1 MGMNENE
8 SYLDSLLRAVMEPK
22 VEEPVVEEPMI
33 EEVPEIE
40 EIADILEVPEIEEVP
55 TIFEVPEIE
64 EVPDI
69 LEVPEIEE
77 VPDILEVPGIEEIPD
92 ILEVPEIEEIPAIF
106 GVPDIEEIDE
116 TFIEEVLTEE
126 VQPEVVNT
134 EEVQMVE
141 ETETEND
148 FMQMPEFVM
157 DEETAKEVEA
167 MLNFDFGVSS
177 IPEYT
182 ETPEAEAEQPIIE
195 EVGEEYEQPIIEE
208 VAGGY
213 EQPMIEEVPDEF
225 AMEDFADIP
234 DGLPSELLSGGIEY
248 VADEVTYSD
257 ESLIGDETAY
267 ADEPA
272 ISEEDTVVNEPE
284 INDDLLDLDI
294 ENLLGMESIETDDS
308 ELEDNNDSFGDDL
321 MGDVEVITPT
331 MDDNSIV
338 GAPSLEDAAEL
349 SQEDIERLLTESSQV
364 DAPATEDDLFAL
376 LSGGGDEVASAE
388 DLFALLGE
396 ADGESAS
403 YAELTEGEVLEDNE
417 EGKSKKKKKNKK
429 AKASKNEEDI
439 LDEDKT
445 EKKQG
450 VFQKFIT
457 FLTESDEDDEDKKST
472 GQGEMVMTE
481 AQMADLF
488 SNVSDENQEIMD
500 ELDKEDKSK
509 KKVKRKKKDKKKD
522 KKNDE
527 EAVAIDA
534 EESEVRAKPKVKK
547 TKEKKAK
554 KEKRVSVDDLDT
566 SGKKL
571 SKKKVIITFSL
582 IITIMIAILLV
593 NYLYAGAQVLKKAR
607 NAYYNQNY
615 DECYQ
620 ILYGKEL
627 NESDKIIYKRSEL
640 MLKMSRSIESYETY
654 MEADMP
660 IQALDS
666 LIQGI
671 GRFEALR
678 VEAILLELEQDAE
691 RIYGDIVEHLGI
703 FGVTEQKALD
713 IYNSESDEE
722 YTNQLIDVL
731 ENGTPIVDEEEE
743 PEKEYLYD
751 ALPVEEEI
759 N

>member
-22 VEEPVVEEPMI
+22 VEEPVVEEP
-33 EEVPEIE
+33 V
-40 EIADILEVPEIEEVP
+40 
-55 TIFEVPEIE
+55 
-64 EVPDI
+64 
-69 LEVPEIEE
+69 
-77 VPDILEVPGIEEIPD
+77 IEEIPD
-92 ILEVPEIEEIPAIF
+92 IMEEPVIEEIPDIIEIPEIEEIPDVF
-106 GVPDIEEIDE
+106 DVPNIEEIDD
-116 TFIEEVLTEE
+116 TFLEEITAEEPAVEEFLIEDPAIEEV
-126 VQPEVVNT
+126 QI
-134 EEVQMVE
+134 EEVQMEEIHPEIEEVQTEVE
-141 ETETEND
+141 ETENE

-167 MLNFDFGVSS
+167 MLNFDFGSSS
-177 IPEYT
+177 IPEYE
-182 ETPEAEAEQPIIE
+182 ETFEVEDEQPIIKDVGEEFEQPIIEEAAEEFEQPIIE
-195 EVGEEYEQPIIEE
+195 EVTEEF
-208 VAGGY
+208 
-213 EQPMIEEVPDEF
+213 EQPMIEEVE
-225 AMEDFADIP
+225 DIP
-234 DGLPSELLSGGIEY
+234 DGIPSELLF
-248 VADEVTYSD
+248 
-257 ESLIGDETAY
+257 GDEAAVETETLLD
-267 ADEPA
+267 ADV
-272 ISEEDTVVNEPE
+272 TVDDEPE

-308 ELEDNNDSFGDDL
+308 ELEEGEDSFVEAFTN
-321 MGDVEVITPT
+321 DVEIITPT

-338 GAPSLEDAAEL
+338 GAPSLEDATEL
-349 SQEDIERLLTESSQV
+349 SQEDIEKLLTESSQV
-364 DAPATEDDLFAL
+364 DTPAKEDDIFAL
-376 LSGGGDEVASAE
+376 LSGGDAEVASAE

-396 ADGESAS
+396 ADGQAMS
-403 YAELTEGEVLEDNE
+403 YEEMAGNEEAEIKE
-417 EGKSKKKKKNKK
+417 EGKSKKKKKKK
-429 AKASKNEEDI
+429 SSKKDREEE
-439 LDEDKT
+439 LLEDET
-445 EKKQG
+445 EKKPSI
-450 VFQKFIT
+450 FRKFIT
-457 FLTESDEDDEDKKST
+457 FLTESDEDDEDKKSA

-481 AQMADLF
+481 DQMADLF
-488 SNVSDENQEIMD
+488 STVSDENQEIMD

-509 KKVKRKKKDKKKD
+509 KKGKRKKKDKKKG
-522 KKNDE
+522 KKNE

-534 EESEVRAKPKVKK
+534 EESEVKAKPKVKK
-547 TKEKKAK
+547 TKDKKAK
-554 KEKRVSVDDLDT
+554 KEKRVSVDEIDT

-615 DECYQ
+615 SECYQ

-640 MLKMSRSIESYETY
+640 MLKMSRSIDSYETY
-654 MEADMP
+654 MDADMP
-660 IQALDS
+660 IQALDA

-678 VEAILLELEQDAE
+678 VEAMLLELEQDAE
-691 RIYGDIVEHLGI
+691 RIYGDIVEHLGVL
-703 FGVTEQKALD
+703 GVTEQKALD

-731 ENGTPIVDEEEE
+731 ENGMPIVDEEDE

>member
-8 SYLDSLLRAVMEPK
+8 SYLDSLLKAVMEPK
-22 VEEPVVEEPMI
+22 IEEPVVEEP
-33 EEVPEIE
+33 V
-40 EIADILEVPEIEEVP
+40 
-55 TIFEVPEIE
+55 
-64 EVPDI
+64 
-69 LEVPEIEE
+69 
-77 VPDILEVPGIEEIPD
+77 IEEIPD
-92 ILEVPEIEEIPAIF
+92 IIEEPVIEEIPDIIEI
-106 GVPDIEEIDE
+106 PDIEEIPDVFDVPNIE
-116 TFIEEVLTEE
+116 EIDDTFLEEIPAEEPTVEEFLIENPAIEEVQIEE
-126 VQPEVVNT
+126 VQIE
-134 EEVQMVE
+134 VE
-141 ETETEND
+141 EPENE

-167 MLNFDFGVSS
+167 MLNFDFGTSS
-177 IPEYT
+177 IPEYE
-182 ETPEAEAEQPIIE
+182 ETSEAEGVQSIIEEAAEEFEQPIIEEATEEFEQPIIE
-195 EVGEEYEQPIIEE
+195 EVTEEFERPVIEDVE
-208 VAGGY
+208 
-213 EQPMIEEVPDEF
+213 
-225 AMEDFADIP
+225 DIP
-234 DGLPSELLSGGIEY
+234 DGIPSELLFG
-248 VADEVTYSD
+248 DEVAV
-257 ESLIGDETAY
+257 EVETEALLDDDVT
-267 ADEPA
+267 AN
-272 ISEEDTVVNEPE
+272 NEHE

-308 ELEDNNDSFGDDL
+308 ELEEGEDSF
-321 MGDVEVITPT
+321 VEAFTDEVEIITPT

-338 GAPSLEDAAEL
+338 GAPSLEDATEL
-349 SQEDIERLLTESSQV
+349 SQEDIEKLLTESSQV
-364 DAPATEDDLFAL
+364 DTKSTEDDLFAL
-376 LSGGGDEVASAE
+376 LSGGDDEVTSAE
-388 DLFALLGE
+388 DLFALLGD
-396 ADGESAS
+396 ADGETMS
-403 YAELTEGEVLEDNE
+403 YEEMTGSEEAENKE
-417 EGKSKKKKKNKK
+417 EGNSKKKKKKK
-429 AKASKNEEDI
+429 SSKKDK
-439 LDEDKT
+439 EDKQLDGET
-445 EKKQG
+445 EKKPG
-450 VFQKFIT
+450 LFRKFIT
-457 FLTESDEDDEDKKST
+457 FLTESDEDDEDKKSA

-481 AQMADLF
+481 DQMADLF
-488 SNVSDENQEIMD
+488 STVSDENQEIMD

-509 KKVKRKKKDKKKD
+509 KKGKRKKKDKKKD
-522 KKNDE
+522 KNKEKKNE
-527 EAVAIDA
+527 EAEAIDA
-534 EESEVRAKPKVKK
+534 EESEVKAKPKAKK

-554 KEKRVSVDDLDT
+554 KEKRVSVDEIDT

-615 DECYQ
+615 SECYQ

-640 MLKMSRSIESYETY
+640 MLKMSRSIDSYETY
-654 MEADMP
+654 MDADMP
-660 IQALDS
+660 IQALDA

-678 VEAILLELEQDAE
+678 VEAMLLELEQDAE